1 MTQSV
6 ELNVWLGLAVV
17 ALVSA
22 PILLWRTRRVL
33 SNARLD
39 ALVPEVRLAPVAV
52 LAQSEMPESAVSGV
66 AS

>member
-6 ELNVWLGLAVV
+6 ELNVWLSLAIL

-33 SNARLD
+33 SNARRD
-39 ALVPEVRLAPVAV
+39 ALVQEVRLAPVAV
-52 LAQSEMPESAVSGV
+52 LAQSEMLESAVSVV

>member
-6 ELNVWLGLAVV
+6 ELNVWLSLAIL

-22 PILLWRTRRVL
+22 QILLWRTRRVL
-33 SNARLD
+33 SNSRRD
-39 ALVPEVRLAPVAV
+39 ALVQEVRLAPVAPLV
-52 LAQSEMPESAVSGV
+52 QSAPKSATSSV